1 MEATETKCCTSMD
14 DKQRMTDLL
23 SSEKYLAGAYNT
35 YRLESATGAIKS
47 CLSSIQEDEY
57 GIANEIFVEMNTR
70 GWYPTECAEEQK
82 LQSTKQ
88 KFAQQATK

>member
-1 MEATETKCCTSMD
+1 METMEMKACTSMD

-23 SSEKYLAGAYNT
+23 STEKYLAGAYNT
-35 YRLESATGAIKS
+35 YRLESATGALKS
-47 CLSSIQEDEY
+47 CLSSIHEDEY
-57 GIANEIFVEMNTR
+57 AIADEIFSEMSTR

-88 KFAQQATK
+88 KFSHRATK